1 VTVSPAVVLVG
12 PPGSGKTTIGDALGR
27 RLGLGVRDTDHD
39 IEQTTGS
46 SITEL
51 FVEHGEPHF
60 RQLERDAVRAALN
73 QHPGVLSVGG
83 GAVMDP
89 GTRELLRAHAVVFL
103 DVSLAEAS
111 GRVGLSAPRP
121 LLLGNVRGR
130 LKGLMEERR
139 PLYLEVAT
147 TTVDTTG
154 RAPEEVVEDIV
165 ERLGLADGQEGPA

>member
-1 VTVSPAVVLVG
+1 VTVPPAVVLVG
-12 PPGSGKTTIGDALGR
+12 PPGSGKTTVADALGR
-27 RLGLGVRDTDHD
+27 RLGIGVRDTDHD
-39 IEQTTGS
+39 IAERTGS

-60 RQLERDAVRAALN
+60 RQLERDAVRVALS

-83 GAVMDP
+83 GAVIDP
-89 GTRELLRAHAVVFL
+89 GTRALLRTHAVVFL

-111 GRVGLSAPRP
+111 TRIGLSAPRP

-130 LKGLMEERR
+130 LKELMDERR
-139 PLYLEVAT
+139 SLYLEVAT

-154 RAPEEVVEDIV
+154 RAPEEVVAVIV
-165 ERLGLADGQEGPA
+165 ERLSLADPAEGPV